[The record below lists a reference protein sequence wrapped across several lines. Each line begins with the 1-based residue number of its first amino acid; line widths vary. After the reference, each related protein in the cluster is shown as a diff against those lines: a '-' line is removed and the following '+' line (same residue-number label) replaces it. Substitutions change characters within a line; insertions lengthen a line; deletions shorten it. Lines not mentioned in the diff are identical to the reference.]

1 MRMFR
6 NKKAQMMNMR
16 KIISFIL
23 GVILLAVGIIPMLN
37 TFGVIGFSI
46 PSIPLTILWV
56 LALVGALVLI
66 IDGFKEMQGMGF
78 QKIEMIVSILIAL
91 VIIVLGLAHFGVFS
105 LSLGDIARTI
115 LNILLTIGGILL
127 ILGGFAGYM

>member
-1 MRMFR
+1 MRMFI
-6 NKKAQMMNMR
+6 NKKAQMMNGR
-16 KIISFIL
+16 KILSFVL
-23 GVILLAVGIIPMLN
+23 GIILLAVGIIPMLN
-37 TFGVIGFSI
+37 GFGVIGFSI

-56 LALVGALVLI
+56 LALVGALFLI

-78 QKIEMIVSILIAL
+78 QKMEMLGSMITAI

-105 LSLGDIARTI
+105 LNLGNVARTI